1 MSLITNRLFVRTQ
14 AAGLVLFTLS
24 YLASAGHGQTQPL
37 PATVPQP
44 IVHTLIQQW
53 TQALVRQDMQTLQTY
68 YADPMMVHTWQQRL
82 SARRP
87 LQVNLLAIHEVRP
100 ATDQTWLNQPLSGE
114 TVFTVEY
121 WLDGIDTPLNE
132 TRVWGL
138 TNANG
143 YLQIASD
150 IKRKD
155 PLIAPRKIEQGS
167 FPQLGQDPSTTV
179 NLVEPLPAATPLI
192 PQVQGQTQTLA
203 AVAPTPT
210 PKDAPIPKQELIDQ
224 LWNTLLV
231 KFQKAYEYRSERMF
245 LDLFPRRPSEALAT
259 FNANVGSRGWI
270 QVTELAIDGDSVKG
284 NRLNSTFRFRY
295 SLWGSGM
302 EKDKIVEVDC
312 AAIFDGSRWQ
322 FAKFGDEVIV
332 APRRTSNFPLPENI
346 VQPLLGQPQRQGFL
360 SNMFGN

>member
-1 MSLITNRLFVRTQ
+1 MPLKTNRSYAPMWAVIVIFVSSFFC
-14 AAGLVLFTLS
+14 ASSS
-24 YLASAGHGQTQPL
+24 YSQNTVTT
-37 PATVPQP
+37 ATVPTP
-44 IVHTLIQQW
+44 IVQTLVQQW
-53 TQALVRQDMQTLQTY
+53 AQALVRQDMQTLQTY

-82 SARRP
+82 AARKP
-87 LQVNLLAIHEVRP
+87 LQVNLIAIHEVRS
-100 ATDQTWLNQPLSGE
+100 ATHQTWQSQPLSGE

-121 WLDGIDTPLNE
+121 WLEGMDNPINE

-150 IKRKD
+150 IKRQEALV
-155 PLIAPRKIEQGS
+155 PPRKVEQAA

-179 NLVEPLPAATPLI
+179 NLVEPLPQATPVI
-192 PQVQGQTQTLA
+192 PPGSIQPVGPI
-203 AVAPTPT
+203 APTPT
-210 PKDAPIPKQELIDQ
+210 PKDAPIPKQDLVDQ
-224 LWNTLLV
+224 IWNTLLV
-231 KFQKAYEYRSERMF
+231 KFEKAYEYRNERLF
-245 LDLFPRRPSEALAT
+245 VDLFARRPNQALSEFQT
-259 FNANVGSRGWI
+259 NVSGRGWI
-270 QVTELAIDGDSVKG
+270 QVTEIAIDSDSVKG

-332 APRRTSNFPLPENI
+332 PPRRTTNFALPDHI
-346 VQPLLGQPQRQGFL
+346 VQPLLGQQQNQGF
-360 SNMFGN
+360 FGGLFRN